1 VNKLNAA
8 EVSASFSLRSP
19 TVLDWPAIARLFVE
33 AFSAHPVSSLSTRLQ
48 HKFIAAHAEE
58 HVALVAADPSTG
70 RVIGFA
76 IGGRHEQLDR
86 ARRAFIYGNVIPL
99 ALHRLSHRDSGLRL
113 PSRAPRS
120 ERASHHAGH
129 ELRYLA
135 VAATERGC
143 GIGSALLAALE
154 KELLSGEPYYVWVMA
169 HRASAMQFYLR
180 HGFREEYQSNGH
192 VRMVKGG

>member
-1 VNKLNAA
+1 MNKLNAA
-8 EVSASFSLRSP
+8 EVPASFSLRSP
-19 TVLDWPAIARLFVE
+19 TALEWPAVARLFVE
-33 AFSAHPVSSLSTRLQ
+33 AFSAHPVSSLSIRLQ

-58 HVALVAADPSTG
+58 RVALVAVAPSTG

-76 IGGRHEQLDR
+76 IGGRQEQLDR

-120 ERASHHAGH
+120 ERASLRAGY

-143 GIGSALLAALE
+143 GIGSALLCALE
-154 KELLSGEPYYVWVMA
+154 KEMLSGQPYYVWVMA
-169 HRASAMQFYLR
+169 HRAAAMQFYLR
-180 HGFREEYQSNGH
+180 HGFREEYQTNGH